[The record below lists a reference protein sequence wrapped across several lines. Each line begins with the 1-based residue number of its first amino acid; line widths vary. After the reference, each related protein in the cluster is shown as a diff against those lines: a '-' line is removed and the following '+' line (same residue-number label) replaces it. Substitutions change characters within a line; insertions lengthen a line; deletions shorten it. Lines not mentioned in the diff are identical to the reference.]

1 MKQTYKEI
9 MDNVKV
15 TPEMRCRVL
24 DNVQARMEQQERPRS
39 FTWRRA
45 AAIAA
50 CAAVVLAGALT
61 LPKMTVSAP
70 EPTPGDE
77 MAHMAVP
84 NIVDCGSLQEL
95 SAAVGFE
102 VLDLAELPFEPESIS
117 FTSYWGELA
126 EITYEGGRQTLTLRQ
141 SAGSEDNSGD
151 SNEYADVETRD
162 ADGLSVTL
170 KGEGGQYALA
180 LWTDGGYA
188 YSLCAAP
195 ALPAETLLAL
205 AAQAGK
211 QHPSGARPWSTLP
224 TAQHLAAPAG
234 LACKT
239 GPRSRSP
246 FPAMGK
252 GFFVVRTR

>member
-15 TPEMRCRVL
+15 TPEMRRRVL

-50 CAAVVLAGALT
+50 CAAVVLAGALA

-77 MAHMAVP
+77 MAQMAVP

-102 VLDLAELPFEPESIS
+102 VLELTDLPFEAESVTY
-117 FTSYWGELA
+117 TSYWGEMA
-126 EITYEGGRQTLTLRQ
+126 QITYEDGGQTLTLRQ

-151 SNEYADVETRD
+151 WNEYADVETRD

-180 LWTDGGYA
+180 IWTSGGDS

-195 ALPAETLLAL
+195 ALPAKTLLAL
-205 AAQAGK
+205 AAQ
-211 QHPSGARPWSTLP
+211 
-224 TAQHLAAPAG
+224 
-234 LACKT
+234 
-239 GPRSRSP
+239 SR
-246 FPAMGK
+246 
-252 GFFVVRTR
+252 

>member
-15 TPEMRCRVL
+15 TPEMRRRVL

-180 LWTDGGYA
+180 LWTPA
-188 YSLCAAP
+188 HTHRAASP
-195 ALPAETLLAL
+195 QNSE
-205 AAQAGK
+205 K
-211 QHPSGARPWSTLP
+211 
-224 TAQHLAAPAG
+224 PAG
-234 LACKT
+234 RSALRHSWGSHPVPAARLHGVRPAYCRWPCRI
-239 GPRSRSP
+239 PRWR
-246 FPAMGK
+246 
-252 GFFVVRTR
+252 

>member
-15 TPEMRCRVL
+15 TPEMRRRVL
-24 DNVQARMEQQERPRS
+24 DNVQAQMEQVQRPHA
-39 FTWRRA
+39 FDWRRA

-61 LPKMTVSAP
+61 LPKLAVSQP
-70 EPTPGDE
+70 EATPDDE
-77 MAHMAVP
+77 MMQMAIP

-102 VLDLAELPFEPESIS
+102 VLELTDLPFEAESVTY
-117 FTSYWGELA
+117 TSYWGEMA
-126 EITYEGGRQTLTLRQ
+126 QITYEGGGQTLTLRQ

-151 SNEYADVETRD
+151 WNEYADVETRD

-180 LWTDGGYA
+180 IWTSGGDS

-195 ALPAETLLAL
+195 ALPAKTLLAL
-205 AAQAGK
+205 AAQ
-211 QHPSGARPWSTLP
+211 
-224 TAQHLAAPAG
+224 
-234 LACKT
+234 
-239 GPRSRSP
+239 SR
-246 FPAMGK
+246 
-252 GFFVVRTR
+252 

>member
-15 TPEMRCRVL
+15 TPEMR
-24 DNVQARMEQQERPRS
+24 
-39 FTWRRA
+39 RR
-45 AAIAA
+45 
-50 CAAVVLAGALT
+50 VLAGALT

-162 ADGLSVTL
+162 ADGLSVSL

-205 AAQAGK
+205 AAQ
-211 QHPSGARPWSTLP
+211 
-224 TAQHLAAPAG
+224 
-234 LACKT
+234 
-239 GPRSRSP
+239 SR
-246 FPAMGK
+246 
-252 GFFVVRTR
+252 

>member
-15 TPEMRCRVL
+15 TPEMRRRVL

-61 LPKMTVSAP
+61 LPKMTISAP
-70 EPTPGDE
+70 ESTPGNE

-141 SAGSEDNSGD
+141 SAGSKDNSGD

-205 AAQAGK
+205 AAQ
-211 QHPSGARPWSTLP
+211 
-224 TAQHLAAPAG
+224 
-234 LACKT
+234 
-239 GPRSRSP
+239 SR
-246 FPAMGK
+246 
-252 GFFVVRTR
+252 